1 LGVLLVT
8 LLLLLLLLLVVMVR
22 VVVRGLLVARAAA
35 SDGGSGRGSL
45 GVVARTK
52 AAGAGLVGPGRRPLA
67 VSLHVTLRLL
77 QAALQLVQDHG
88 QVVQREMQNLFF
100 T

>member
-1 LGVLLVT
+1 LGVLLVM
-8 LLLLLLLLLVVMVR
+8 LLLLLLLLVVIVR
-22 VVVRGLLVARAAA
+22 VVVRGLLVGRAAA
-35 SDGGSGRGSL
+35 SDGGCGRGSL

-52 AAGAGLVGPGRRPLA
+52 AAGAGLVEPGPRPLS

-77 QAALQLVQDHG
+77 QAALQRVQDHG